1 MKLNRL
7 ETHDRLEHL
16 VKDQSDNVFKGAEEC
31 LKLNPLSLAIQEK
44 CPYVYIF
51 AHTRTTDDGL
61 KKRLIWQPRIS
72 KPKAQTNSY
81 LFRAQSKTDLIEVI
95 WILPERHLWPQ
106 YEKGKITQDDLVCYS
121 VDMFENNRAELEK
134 PHVEDFPEERSK
146 IIFQKILNEHREE
159 LRRKKNSNGLILS

>member
-16 VKDQSDNVFKGAEEC
+16 IKDQSDNVFSGAEVC
-31 LKLNPLSLAIQEK
+31 LKSNPLSLAIQER

-51 AHTRTTDDGL
+51 AHARTSDDGL
-61 KKRLIWQPRIS
+61 KKRLLWQPRIS

-106 YEKGKITQDDLVCYS
+106 YEKEKITENELVCYS
-121 VDMFENNRAELEK
+121 VNMFENNREELEK
-134 PHVEDFPEERSK
+134 
-146 IIFQKILNEHREE
+146 
-159 LRRKKNSNGLILS
+159 

>member
-16 VKDQSDNVFKGAEEC
+16 LEDQSDNVFKGAETC
-31 LKLNPLSLAIQEK
+31 LKSNPLSLAIQEK

-61 KKRLIWQPRIS
+61 KKRLLWQPRIS

-106 YEKGKITQDDLVCYS
+106 YEAGKVTENDLVCYS
-121 VDMFENNRAELEK
+121 VDLFENNRNELEK
-134 PHVEDFPEERSK
+134 PHPEDISEQK
-146 IIFQKILNEHREE
+146 AKNIFRKILNDHKEE
-159 LRRKKNSNGLILS
+159 LRKKKNSQGLILS